1 MVQGFFC
8 KPPRKLLAGQV
19 DQSETTE
26 DPKMLEPVVPEQASG
41 HDVQHQAFDF
51 VEALEDFRASWMF
64 WNGMNARKKTNI
76 TNM

>member
-1 MVQGFFC
+1 MMKTHGPRFFG

-41 HDVQHQAFDF
+41 HDV
-51 VEALEDFRASWMF
+51 
-64 WNGMNARKKTNI
+64 
-76 TNM
+76 